1 MPPPR
6 RSPILPVTL
15 AALAAL
21 VLVCTGIYLG
31 GHPDSLPA
39 PLRNALVSDDVRTTQ
54 EAFAVIKD
62 DYYRKVTTGRLVN
75 DGITGAVRSLD
86 DRFSNYL
93 DPTAYRRFLEQ
104 SKGRFSGIGTEVV
117 QDPAGLRITRVFP
130 GTPAAKAG
138 IRVGER
144 VVAVNGKSIAGRP
157 SEETTALIRGKPG
170 TFVTITLQSGRPP
183 RRRQVRVARA
193 QVSTPS
199 VTGRLRTVNGV
210 KVGYDAVSGFTSGV
224 HGELRQAID
233 RQRRAGARGFLLDLR
248 DNGGGLLNEA
258 VLVSSIF
265 IDRGTIV
272 TTKGRMQ
279 QATKVYEA
287 TGGAIKGGFPIVVL
301 VNHDTAS
308 ASEIVT
314 AALQERRGAKV
325 VGTRTFGKGVFQEVK
340 ELSNGGALDIT
351 VGEYFTP
358 NGHNLGGGGVKE
370 GAGIAPTVAVKG
382 PASRQLDV
390 ALRTLAAESH

>member
-1 MPPPR
+1 MSPR
-6 RSPILPVTL
+6 RRSSIPPVTL
-15 AALAAL
+15 AALAVLAL
-21 VLVCTGIYLG
+21 LCLGIYLG
-31 GHPDSLPA
+31 GHPESLPA
-39 PLRNALVSDDVRTTQ
+39 PVRNALVSEDVKTTQ
-54 EAFAVIKD
+54 EAFDVIKN

-75 DGITGAVRSLD
+75 QGISGAVGSLD

-104 SKGRFSGIGTEVV
+104 SNGRFSGIGTEVT
-117 QDPAGLRITRVFP
+117 QDPRGLRITRVFP
-130 GTPAAKAG
+130 NTPAAKAG
-138 IRVGER
+138 IRAGDL
-144 VVAVNGKSIAGRP
+144 VVAVGGTSIAGRP
-157 SEETTALIRGKPG
+157 SQETTALVRGKPG
-170 TFVTITLQSGRPP
+170 TFVTLTVESGTPP
-183 RRRQVRVARA
+183 RRRKLRVARA
-193 QVSTPS
+193 QVSAPS

-210 KVGYDAVSGFTSGV
+210 KIGYDAVSGFTSGV

-233 RQRRAGARGFLLDLR
+233 RQRKAGARAVLLDLR
-248 DNGGGLLNEA
+248 DNGGGLLDEA

-265 IDRGTIV
+265 VDRGTIV
-272 TTKGRMQ
+272 TTRGR
-279 QATKVYEA
+279 TRSKRVYEA
-287 TGGAIKGGFPIVVL
+287 TGGAIKGSFPIVVL
-301 VNHDTAS
+301 VNRNTAS

-370 GAGIAPTVAVKG
+370 GAGIAPNVPVTG
-382 PASRQLDV
+382 SGNHQLDV
-390 ALRTLAAESH
+390 ALRTLAAESR

>member
-15 AALAAL
+15 AALATL
-21 VLVCTGIYLG
+21 VLVCAGIYLG

-75 DGITGAVRSLD
+75 DGITGAVRSLA

-104 SKGRFSGIGTEVV
+104 SRGRFSGIGTEVV
-117 QDPAGLRITRVFP
+117 QDPTGLRITRVFP

-183 RRRQVRVARA
+183 RTARRCR
-193 QVSTPS
+193 
-199 VTGRLRTVNGV
+199 
-210 KVGYDAVSGFTSGV
+210 SG
-224 HGELRQAID
+224 
-233 RQRRAGARGFLLDLR
+233 
-248 DNGGGLLNEA
+248 
-258 VLVSSIF
+258 
-265 IDRGTIV
+265 
-272 TTKGRMQ
+272 
-279 QATKVYEA
+279 
-287 TGGAIKGGFPIVVL
+287 P
-301 VNHDTAS
+301 
-308 ASEIVT
+308 
-314 AALQERRGAKV
+314 ERRPPRIRHSCWG
-325 VGTRTFGKGVFQEVK
+325 RC
-340 ELSNGGALDIT
+340 
-351 VGEYFTP
+351 
-358 NGHNLGGGGVKE
+358 
-370 GAGIAPTVAVKG
+370 
-382 PASRQLDV
+382 
-390 ALRTLAAESH
+390 